1 MNMSLKPLIKNQSLI
16 IDDHSQGNREI
27 NDWDNKNKDVHI
39 HKNTRTKIEGKK
51 SNLTIKI
58 PINSG
63 RKISISNKNSNNF
76 DKIPRKLKKEIQKA
90 FENKKKREAFI
101 KDLIDVLK
109 NFSSILD
116 NEEKVKEAMRKISK
130 HFDLDRTRQ
139 NIREYLDDSLMSF
152 TQFFTDSDK
161 KQYFITINNKHIKI
175 SDASFVIWEKNIKE
189 KHK

>member
-1 MNMSLKPLIKNQSLI
+1 M
-16 IDDHSQGNREI
+16 
-27 NDWDNKNKDVHI
+27 
-39 HKNTRTKIEGKK
+39 
-51 SNLTIKI
+51 
-58 PINSG
+58 
-63 RKISISNKNSNNF
+63 
-76 DKIPRKLKKEIQKA
+76 KKEIQKA

>member
-1 MNMSLKPLIKNQSLI
+1 MKITKRQLRRIIKE
-16 IDDHSQGNREI
+16 EI
-27 NDWDNKNKDVHI
+27 AGHNPQEFMDRI
-39 HKNTRTKIEGKK
+39 T
-51 SNLTIKI
+51 
-58 PINSG
+58 
-63 RKISISNKNSNNF
+63 SI
-76 DKIPRKLKKEIQKA
+76 
-90 FENKKKREAFI
+90 
-101 KDLIDVLK
+101 
-109 NFSSILD
+109 D
-116 NEEKVKEAMRKISK
+116 NELGELYTGMPFRSAGVRMAVEKVKEAMRKISK